1 VACGTTAVVDGYDA
15 RTSSRAIPRPHGYR
29 CPDVSG
35 MIPGIGTEQGLNL
48 RIADRCFLILSAY
61 HGVMEPRARIALV
74 YPDRGDSVHPR
85 NALRDA
91 AQYEELPP

>member
-1 VACGTTAVVDGYDA
+1 
-15 RTSSRAIPRPHGYR
+15 
-29 CPDVSG
+29 

-74 YPDRGDSVHPR
+74 
-85 NALRDA
+85 
-91 AQYEELPP
+91 